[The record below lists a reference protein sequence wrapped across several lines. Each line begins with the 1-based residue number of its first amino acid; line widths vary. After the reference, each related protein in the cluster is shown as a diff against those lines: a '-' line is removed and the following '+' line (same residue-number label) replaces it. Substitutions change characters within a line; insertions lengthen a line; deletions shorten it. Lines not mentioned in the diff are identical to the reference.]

1 MLRRLLR
8 DGEAFFEKAG
18 LFREPEKLEKYV
30 IASEVTVEVLDLF
43 LSRVL
48 GTERG
53 SIANGPGDLNKL
65 CESLG
70 CFSMSDAKGAPG
82 EDLSARANEPEKA
95 VEGLRVKVQD
105 LERQL
110 SAVQRQLQMQGEVSQ
125 LAASVDDR
133 LKEVAQECERRISE
147 TEQAVSGDVRSQ
159 VAALSGDLRREV
171 SERASAGDVTALS
184 EEVSRLREAFGER
197 ILAVEQ
203 EAHEAV
209 RVLRD
214 EIQPKIK
221 QLDAVTI
228 CFPDPLKGI
237 IAYLTRECGGNVH
250 ENRVVEVT
258 ASSGRDKVKYAVELG
273 TNSEFYTE
281 SKPNQWI
288 CYNFKGRSVAP
299 TSYSIRT
306 HSGSYFPKSWV
317 FEVSND
323 GRDDSWQVV
332 DRRTDNFDLKANH
345 VTRNFAISDPP
356 RGSFRFVRLRL
367 TGKSHAEDDY
377 LFLTSLEVFGTL
389 SPQ

>member
-110 SAVQRQLQMQGEVSQ
+110 SAVQRQLQMQGEVSR

-221 QLDAVTI
+221 QRDPVTI
-228 CFPDPLKGI
+228 SPTDPLNGI

-273 TNSEFYTE
+273 TNSQFDTDN
-281 SKPNQWI
+281 KPNQWI

-306 HSGSYFPKSWV
+306 HSGSCFPS
-317 FEVSND
+317 
-323 GRDDSWQVV
+323 
-332 DRRTDNFDLKANH
+332 
-345 VTRNFAISDPP
+345 
-356 RGSFRFVRLRL
+356 RGS
-367 TGKSHAEDDY
+367 
-377 LFLTSLEVFGTL
+377 
-389 SPQ
+389 